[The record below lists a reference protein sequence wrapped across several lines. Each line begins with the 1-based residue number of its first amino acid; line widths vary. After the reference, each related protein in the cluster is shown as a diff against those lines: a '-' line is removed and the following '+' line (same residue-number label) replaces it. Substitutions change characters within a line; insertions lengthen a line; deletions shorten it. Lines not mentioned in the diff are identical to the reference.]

1 MNKKLLKNKNF
12 MLVVLGNFVSLMG
25 SNIQQF
31 VLALYVLDRTGSA
44 TLFASM
50 LAVSVLPR
58 ILFSPFA
65 GVFGDWFDKKKSI
78 VILDLINVVILLG
91 FALVMFNGQTLS
103 IGLVFLLI
111 ILLEITEVFF
121 HSSISVILPSVV
133 EKEEYLEANSL
144 RTMLVASSQLLAP
157 MIGVLVYGTFGLMV
171 AILFN
176 AASFFV
182 SAMSEM
188 FIKVKKTKSESNER
202 SLAGFKRDFKSGLG
216 LIKESKPIKVVISM
230 AVLINFSISPFFS
243 VGLFFLVREV
253 LSRSVFEIGLLQT
266 GISASMIVAPMILS
280 KKLKNTKISQ
290 VLTITFLGI
299 GTLIIAISLSIHQ
312 LMIGVYDGLLSYVYV
327 LVLCFAIGVMVT
339 AANIVIGTFF
349 QKIVPLEY
357 MGRTS
362 TVMGVFTAAAIPIGQ
377 MIFGYLYDIIN
388 PGLVF
393 ILNGLII
400 LMVVVIYYKQMAYI
414 DERNAEEIQ
423 KSIIERSVLANGV

>member
-1 MNKKLLKNKNF
+1 MNRKLLKNKNF

-50 LAVSVLPR
+50 LAVAILPR

-78 VILDLINVVILLG
+78 VVLDFINVIILVG
-91 FALVMFNGQTLS
+91 FALIMFNGNELS

-111 ILLEITEVFF
+111 VLLEITEVFF

-133 EKEEYLEANSL
+133 DKEDYLEANAL

-157 MIGVLVYGTFGLMV
+157 MLGVAIYGSFGLKV
-171 AILFN
+171 AIVFN
-176 AASFFV
+176 AVSFLI
-182 SAMSEM
+182 SAVSEM
-188 FIKVKKTKSESNER
+188 FIHVKKTKSETNER
-202 SLAGFKRDFKSGLG
+202 SISGFKKDFKSGL
-216 LIKESKPIKVVISM
+216 LLVKKSKAIKIILSM
-230 AVLINFSISPFFS
+230 VVLINFSISPFFS
-243 VGLFFLVREV
+243 VGLIFLVREV
-253 LSRSVFEIGLLQT
+253 MERSVFEVGLLQT
-266 GISASMIVAPMILS
+266 IISSAMILAPIILTN
-280 KKLKNTKISQ
+280 KLKTSKLGH
-290 VLTITFLGI
+290 VLIVTFLSMGVF
-299 GTLIIAISLSIHQ
+299 IIAISLSIHQ
-312 LMIGVYDGLLSYVYV
+312 LMFGVYGGVLSYIYV
-327 LVLCFAIGVMVT
+327 MVLCFAIGVMVT
-339 AANIVIGTFF
+339 AANIVIGTHV

-357 MGRTS
+357 MGRTA
-362 TVMGVFTAAAIPIGQ
+362 TVMGVFSTMAIPIGQ

-400 LMVVVIYYKQMAYI
+400 ILVVLIFYRQVVHI
-414 DERNAEEIQ
+414 DDYSVEEIK
-423 KSIIERSVLANGV
+423 KSLMERSVLANEV